1 MNPMQVKVNGEKADL
16 ESGLNLL
23 QLLQHYKLK
32 MEMVV
37 VELNRLVPSKAEY
50 ASIILKDG
58 DEVEIVKFL
67 GGG

>member
-1 MNPMQVKVNGEKADL
+1 MRVKVNGEVTEL
-16 ESGLNLL
+16 ESGMNLEQVL
-23 QLLQHYKLK
+23 KFYRLK

-37 VELNRLVPSKAEY
+37 VELNRTVPTKNLYAE
-50 ASIILKDG
+50 IFLKEG